1 MTEDEIVGC
10 YHQLNG
16 HEFEK
21 TLGDTEGQ
29 GSLVC
34 FSSWDSK
41 ESDMTE
47 QLTTGTINEE
57 HSH

>member
-47 QLTTGTINEE
+47 QLN
-57 HSH
+57 